1 MTFAQIFSLSK
12 QFINWLLFLI
22 LCLIWG
28 SSFMLMK
35 WGMYDANQQPVLSP
49 YDVAALRMLSS
60 GLVMLPFLPAAL
72 RKMPEGSWKAVL
84 LSGWL
89 GSFFPAFL
97 FTIAET
103 KIDGALA
110 GSLNALTP
118 LFVIITGA
126 LFFQVKT
133 NRQKLM
139 GVLVGF
145 AGCMLL
151 TYANT
156 SRSLGYVAY
165 TGFVLLATLF
175 YGINVNMVQQKLR
188 NVGSLHIA
196 AVAFSGLIPPALI
209 ILFFTGYFHLP
220 LTEEKYLL
228 GTSASAVLGVL
239 GTAIASILFYMLVKR
254 AGGLF
259 ASLVT
264 YGVPFVAIGWG
275 LYVPTVP
282 SVGSFSHSC

>member
-1 MTFAQIFSLSK
+1 
-12 QFINWLLFLI
+12 
-22 LCLIWG
+22 
-28 SSFMLMK
+28 MLMK

-49 YDVAALRMLSS
+49 FDVAALRMLSS
-60 GLVMLPFLPAAL
+60 GLVMLPFLPSAL
-72 RKMPEGSWKAVL
+72 RKMPKGSWKAVL

-133 NRQKLM
+133 NQQKLM

-145 AGCMLL
+145 GGCMLL

-156 SRSLGYVAY
+156 NRSLGYVAY

-196 AVAFSGLIPPALI
+196 AVAFTGLIPPSLI
-209 ILFFTGYFHLP
+209 VLFFSGYFNLP
-220 LTEEKYLL
+220 LTEEKYIL

-275 LYVPTVP
+275 LYYNEQITLMHVAALMVILAGVYIANKTPKYKA
-282 SVGSFSHSC
+282 